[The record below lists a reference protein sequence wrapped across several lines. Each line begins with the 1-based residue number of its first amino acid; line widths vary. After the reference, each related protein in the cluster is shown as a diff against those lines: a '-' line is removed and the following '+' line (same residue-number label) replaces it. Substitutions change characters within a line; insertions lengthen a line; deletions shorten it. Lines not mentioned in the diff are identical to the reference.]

1 MTGFKRGRKSASQL
15 RSAQKRKE
23 KKEQKAAASRDSLT
37 HSYGLAL
44 YPFSPFS
51 MDETLKIDKFRLQ
64 PVNPLL
70 DTHNVA
76 DAFVDQLQ
84 DYGKFA
90 PFRFHFHYELVTCE
104 ADWNE
109 VVIDNDGNTFRSL
122 DKNEKFRLITNV
134 ASAIILL
141 MRVRGMTYFITP
153 IELTGSTFQ
162 ELSKKAQSVELR
174 TRVTQCLIDFL
185 PFPNPNPKVLR
196 QDDIDWIV
204 DHLGNVGEL
213 NTDGRMNFFHDLYD
227 SLHFPNPSV
236 QLTQIWTGIENIV
249 QSTKKCTTS
258 SIKSRCAMLLGKNAK
273 EQLKISRSVG
283 ILYSFRSDIVHG
295 SKSFSLLEYIDGFQ
309 YDGKDDYFLKGR
321 AGLLFETYE
330 ILNQLITKVIE
341 ENKFP
346 SKSKLN
352 SLQRK
357 FSKQKNK
364 P

>member
-23 KKEQKAAASRDSLT
+23 KKEQKARARRDSLT

-51 MDETLKIDKFRLQ
+51 MNETLKIDKFRLQ
-64 PVNPLL
+64 PVNPLF

-90 PFRFHFHYELVTCE
+90 PFRLHFHYELVTCE

-109 VVIDNDGNTFRSL
+109 EVIDNDGNTFRSL

-153 IELTGSTFQ
+153 IELTGSTFR
-162 ELSKKAQSVELR
+162 ELSNKSQSVELR

-196 QDDIDWIV
+196 QDDVDWIV
-204 DHLGNVGEL
+204 DHLGNVGKL
-213 NTDGRMNFFHDLYD
+213 NIDGRMNFFHDLYD

-249 QSTKKCTTS
+249 QSTKQYTTK
-258 SIKSRCAMLLGKNAK
+258 SIKSRCAMLLGKNPK

-283 ILYSFRSDIVHG
+283 ILYNFRSEIVHG
-295 SKSFSLLEYIDGFQ
+295 SKTFSLREYIDGFQ
-309 YDGKDDYFLKGR
+309 YDGKDDYFLKGS

-330 ILNQLITKVIE
+330 ILNKLITKVIE

-352 SLQRK
+352 SLQKK
-357 FSKQKNK
+357 FSKRKHK